1 MNRGFIAYFG
11 EAIRASAKTIFK
23 NKGFF
28 AVWLYTLMALLG
40 RCTLIFWPMFDLA
53 NIRQAK
59 ILHAKNEAPVSECFR
74 NALKP
79 SALFSLLGAYCLEA
93 LIFIAGILL
102 IAIAAGFFAL
112 IGLIISYAVPSFP
125 QLYMILIFCAPCA
138 LLLIP
143 YCIVMPIMFAPTPY
157 IVETNPTIG
166 AAAAVSA
173 SIQTMRRKGKW
184 TCFLNFFIPCLII
197 GTMLSA
203 GVGLCMLILLFL
215 GPRPEAMIAICG
227 VAFIF
232 AAAFLVVFPIFHT
245 TYKVAQKSLFED
257 ISLDPVGASKHTA
270 GVNIKKCQ
278 GVLFEPETIEENL
291 SVLFDET
298 EDDSVPLPASGARRA
313 HDKSAR
319 AGAQKAD
326 LSSEEE
332 EEIFNRQDKV

>member
-1 MNRGFIAYFG
+1 MNRGFFAYFG
-11 EAIRASAKTIFK
+11 EAFRASVKTIFK

-28 AVWLYTLMALLG
+28 RVWLYALTALLG
-40 RCTLIFWPMFDLA
+40 RCTLIFWPMIDLA

-79 SALFSLLGAYCLEA
+79 SALFALIGAYCLEA
-93 LIFIAGILL
+93 LVFVAGILL

-125 QLYMILIFCAPCA
+125 QLYMIMIFCAPCA
-138 LLLIP
+138 LLLLP
-143 YCIVMPIMFAPTPY
+143 YFAVMPVMFAATPY
-157 IVETNPTIG
+157 IVETNPTIS

-184 TCFLNFFIPCLII
+184 TCFLNFFIPFLII
-197 GTMLSA
+197 GALLGA

-215 GPRPEAMIAICG
+215 GPRPEAFMAICG
-227 VAFIF
+227 IAFVF
-232 AAAFLVVFPIFHT
+232 AAAFVVVYPIFHT

-257 ISLDPVGASKHTA
+257 ISLDPIGASKHTA

-298 EDDSVPLPASGARRA
+298 EDDSVPLPASDAQRK

-319 AGAQKAD
+319 AGAQKAE
-326 LSSEEE
+326 LEEDGQ
-332 EEIFNRQDKV
+332 EEIYNRQDNV